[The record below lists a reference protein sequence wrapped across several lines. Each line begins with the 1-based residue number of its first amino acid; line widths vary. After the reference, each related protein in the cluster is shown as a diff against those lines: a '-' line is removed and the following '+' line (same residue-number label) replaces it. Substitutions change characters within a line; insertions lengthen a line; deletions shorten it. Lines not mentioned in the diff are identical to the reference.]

1 MENQRFA
8 ALDGLRGICAL
19 IVLLFHAFHF
29 ATPKLFAHG
38 FLSVDIFFLL
48 SGFVL
53 AFAFGNKLAAGLGIA
68 GFMRARVH
76 RLGPV
81 MWFAAVFSVVACLAV
96 EWFRPSHIPAIG
108 IVLAGIQ
115 NAFLVPMTGPSTTDA
130 FPLNGPSWSLFAEI
144 WINVGFALVATRLT
158 RTALAAIVAAG
169 WTFLVIHS
177 LRLGTADFGASQ
189 AEIFLALPRSVPSF
203 ALGVLIFKLWRVGA
217 LRKIPSVPPLLVFA
231 LWTAVSLI
239 PGGGPLFELAQIM
252 ITAPAMLVL
261 LVASSRLTPGWCLW
275 LGRLSY
281 PLYATHAIIIN
292 SGRRLGDGRLALWAV
307 IALSLAAL
315 LLADMLARWYEPAV
329 RRGLQSRRATAAISG
344 AAV

>member
-1 MENQRFA
+1 MEKSRFA
-8 ALDGLRGICAL
+8 ALDGLRGICAV

-53 AFAFGNKLAAGLGIA
+53 AFAFGDKLDAGLGTA
-68 GFMRARVH
+68 GFMRARVQ
-76 RLGPV
+76 RLAPV
-81 MWFAAVFSVVACLAV
+81 MWFAAGFSVAVCLAV
-96 EWFRPSHIPAIG
+96 ECFRPSHIPVIG
-108 IVLAGIQ
+108 IILAGIQ

-158 RTALAAIVAAG
+158 RTTLAAIVAAG
-169 WTFLVIHS
+169 WTFLIVHS
-177 LRLGTADFGASQ
+177 LQLGTADFGASQ

-203 ALGVLIFKLWRVGA
+203 ALGVLIFKLWRAGA

-231 LWTAVSLI
+231 LWTAVSLA

-261 LVASSRLTPGWCLW
+261 LVASSRPTPAWCLW

-281 PLYATHAIIIN
+281 PLYATHDIIIN
-292 SGRRLGDGRLALWAV
+292 AGRRLGDGHLSILAVVL
-307 IALSLAAL
+307 LSVTAL
-315 LLADMLARWYEPAV
+315 LLADALARWYEPAV
-329 RRGLQSRRATAAISG
+329 RRSLHARRATPAISG